1 MPSRPPSR
9 SPSPAAPRKD
19 APGGRTPQRRA
30 QTTLA
35 ALRTGVT
42 AFAVLAGLACYFFL
56 TQVGVTGVLAVVAGL
71 VFALLVRVA
80 AMSLLREWLLA
91 AAHRRAS
98 SPPEAPSPPP
108 PPAAPRAPRR

>member
-1 MPSRPPSR
+1 MPSRSR
-9 SPSPAAPRKD
+9 APSPATPPKD
-19 APGGRTPQRRA
+19 ARGSQTPARRRA
-30 QTTLA
+30 QTTFA

-56 TQVGVTGVLAVVAGL
+56 AQVGVTGVLAVVAGL

-91 AAHRRAS
+91 SVRRGM
-98 SPPEAPSPPP
+98 PPQENPPP
-108 PPAAPRAPRR
+108 PTAPRR

>member
-1 MPSRPPSR
+1 MPSRSR
-9 SPSPAAPRKD
+9 SRAPSPATPRKV
-19 APGGRTPQRRA
+19 APGGQTPSRRRA

-56 TQVGVTGVLAVVAGL
+56 AQIGITGLLAVVAGL

-91 AAHRRAS
+91 AARRRAS
-98 SPPEAPSPPP
+98 SPPEATPSPPT
-108 PPAAPRAPRR
+108 RR